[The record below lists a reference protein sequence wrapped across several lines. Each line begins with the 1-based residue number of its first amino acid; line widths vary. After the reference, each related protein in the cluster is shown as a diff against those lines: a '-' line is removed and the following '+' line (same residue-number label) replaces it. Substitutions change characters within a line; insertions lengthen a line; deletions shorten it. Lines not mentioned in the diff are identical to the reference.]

1 MVSSR
6 TPAIQP
12 KVAWDNVG
20 EGMTHVPPH
29 RDLKDMASRGCPG
42 GAAGVGPAAPCDR
55 RTGMTDRRG
64 C

>member
-29 RDLKDMASRGCPG
+29 RDLKDMASRAAR
-42 GAAGVGPAAPCDR
+42 GAPLVSDLLHRAIGAR
-55 RTGMTDRRG
+55 MTDRRG